1 MLINNRYTIMEND
14 QEKLLERSDF
24 LIKKLE
30 ERDAVYAKILQQK
43 QEAIVPEAEV
53 QKVVD
58 AVEDKV
64 RNTQCASP
72 DVGEASGL
80 IAKGVIAQ
88 VKDAVKDAVV
98 EQAKQTP
105 FVLEHTHTHVMSHEL
120 VKYADE
126 KVKDIIYFLACLCV
140 VLVAVIVGS
149 LAWYYNSEH
158 YWGSQYIEIAHSQ
171 YLTDDEKRALREDI
185 YAADALPKEYETN
198 EAYVKAKIRQNKAVV
213 IGNFACTFFGKGK
226 WTFFR
231 KVKCTS

>member
-14 QEKLLERSDF
+14 QEKLFERSDF

-126 KVKDIIYFLACLCV
+126 KVKDIIYFLACLCI
-140 VLVAVIVGS
+140 VLIAVIVGS
-149 LAWYYNSEH
+149 LAWYYNSEQ
-158 YWGSQYIEIAHSQ
+158 YWGGQYIEIVQSRF
-171 YLTDDEKRALREDI
+171 LTDGEEKALRGDI
-185 YAADALPKEYETN
+185 YAVDALPKEYETN
-198 EAYVKAKIRQNKAVV
+198 KAYVKSKIKQNKAVLKERERQAKT
-213 IGNFACTFFGKGK
+213 NKGK
-226 WTFFR
+226 WSPTVPIER
-231 KVKCTS
+231 